1 MSAGFA
7 MMASKSPYF
16 MQALGEA
23 GETGLETYAGIKE
36 AKTAKEKTE
45 AEIEQAKA
53 TAAYYRGEGKQ
64 GTPKLIEQHGLLF
77 HMVQGKLVPI
87 YMPDGT
93 TQATALPSDQE
104 AKEWLLK
111 NHMQYQM
118 AVQSGDLAEQQKW
131 IDWYRGVRTQATQA
145 AIAGT
150 GGGEGWGI
158 GDFIGKIVTGV
169 KEGMTKEKDGG
180 IVSLRR

>member
-1 MSAGFA
+1 
-7 MMASKSPYF
+7 
-16 MQALGEA
+16 
-23 GETGLETYAGIKE
+23 
-36 AKTAKEKTE
+36 
-45 AEIEQAKA
+45 
-53 TAAYYRGEGKQ
+53 
-64 GTPKLIEQHGLLF
+64 
-77 HMVQGKLVPI
+77 
-87 YMPDGT
+87 
-93 TQATALPSDQE
+93 
-104 AKEWLLK
+104 
-111 NHMQYQM
+111 M

-169 KEGMTKEKDGG
+169 KEGITAKDGG